1 MHSTRAYVF
10 EPTTCLFAFTYIQG
24 RVVHGVSKS
33 TGPVYGCGLTV
44 GSAPGLWSCDAGDGA
59 SCDIG
64 LVIRVLRARSR
75 RPEECFHQPPT
86 VGRRR
91 RPSVHE
97 TVTPQSYC
105 AKEERQGQEHKDTTA
120 QQAGEHQSP
129 EDSDGS
135 LAELERLE
143 KEEAALQQGGTARV
157 STRTKR
163 VIEETSKEPK
173 PKRTK
178 MDEAEQRVVIKYFYK
193 RLGSPEGPA

>member
-1 MHSTRAYVF
+1 
-10 EPTTCLFAFTYIQG
+10 
-24 RVVHGVSKS
+24 
-33 TGPVYGCGLTV
+33 
-44 GSAPGLWSCDAGDGA
+44 
-59 SCDIG
+59 
-64 LVIRVLRARSR
+64 
-75 RPEECFHQPPT
+75 

-163 VIEETSKEPK
+163 VIEETSPEPK